1 MTNNEAYWTERAL
14 KRAEEAYLHDAALTA
29 KLFQEYESAAKAI
42 KREIS
47 AFYSKY
53 AGKYGLTYDQAVRL
67 LNRKEFQEWKAS
79 LAEYVDYIATIQ
91 DPKVKALLTA
101 QLDALSANSSISRL
115 EALQGQI
122 DLILNDLFDKGV
134 AQMKNQFGDDFVE
147 GYYKKCYDL
156 QSRAGFFN
164 EIAKIDYA
172 AIENVVSY
180 PWSGAMFS
188 DRLWQNKQA
197 LLFNTREVLTQGLI
211 QGKSVNVMS
220 SALAAKMGQSYK
232 NAERL
237 VRTETAHIH
246 AESDRA
252 AYKEA
257 GVEQYEFMAT
267 LEVRTCDVCGSLD
280 GKHFKVS
287 EAKVGV
293 NYPPIHPN
301 CRCTTVEYDPDDALD
316 WYNSGQPMPK
326 AKTYE
331 EWYDEQVARNGQG
344 LIKFTE
350 LINKQFTIAGTSAAG
365 IDAAMLQLTQA
376 MSSGVLRGEELNS
389 VFEQAPTIIQT
400 IADYLDV
407 PIGKIRDMAA
417 DGQITSTIVKNAMLA
432 SADEINAKF
441 ESMPMTFAQVWTIAK
456 NIALEAFTPVI
467 QAIGSGAQWIYD
479 NWSTIAPI
487 FWGLASAALAY
498 AVALGI
504 QTAATWIADGAAKAF
519 FTTLLTNPLFWIA
532 LAVGVVV
539 AALYRMIQAV
549 GGVKNA
555 WEICKAALVVAW
567 AALKVAF
574 FATYNWIANLIDK
587 LKLCWQRAG
596 VAIAGY
602 MGDMKVNVLTI
613 LQNMVNGAI
622 DIINKF
628 IGLLNKIPGVSIDA
642 VEQVTFAT
650 TAKAENEAAKQARA
664 DALNKYESDIKAAQ
678 AQRDATY
685 SAAKKELADAT
696 AALSKTY
703 ANAKAEAA
711 QAKSDVGATDWNVDG
726 TNDVGKVD
734 SVGSVGKID
743 SDVNIADEDLKFLR
757 DVAEMRYV
765 QNFVTLTPTVAVEA
779 QISEKVDVDEVV
791 ERIESKLE
799 DEFTAAAEGV
809 YN

>member
-316 WYNSGQPMPK
+316 WYNSGQP
-326 AKTYE
+326 
-331 EWYDEQVARNGQG
+331 
-344 LIKFTE
+344 
-350 LINKQFTIAGTSAAG
+350 
-365 IDAAMLQLTQA
+365 
-376 MSSGVLRGEELNS
+376 
-389 VFEQAPTIIQT
+389 
-400 IADYLDV
+400 
-407 PIGKIRDMAA
+407 
-417 DGQITSTIVKNAMLA
+417 
-432 SADEINAKF
+432 
-441 ESMPMTFAQVWTIAK
+441 MPMTFAQVWTIAK

>member
-1 MTNNEAYWTERAL
+1 MAGVATQMTIRDGMTSKLNRIFQAVSRTNRAL
-14 KRAEEAYLHDAALTA
+14 ET
-29 KLFQEYESAAKAI
+29 
-42 KREIS
+42 
-47 AFYSKY
+47 
-53 AGKYGLTYDQAVRL
+53 T
-67 LNRKEFQEWKAS
+67 
-79 LAEYVDYIATIQ
+79 
-91 DPKVKALLTA
+91 
-101 QLDALSANSSISRL
+101 DALSDQVNPGANFDRAASAAGRASGQVDNFNNRQSEEGARKVASSWGL
-115 EALQGQI
+115 
-122 DLILNDLFDKGV
+122 V
-134 AQMKNQFGDDFVE
+134 
-147 GYYKKCYDL
+147 KK
-156 QSRAGFFN
+156 
-164 EIAKIDYA
+164 
-172 AIENVVSY
+172 AI
-180 PWSGAMFS
+180 G
-188 DRLWQNKQA
+188 
-197 LLFNTREVLTQGLI
+197 
-211 QGKSVNVMS
+211 
-220 SALAAKMGQSYK
+220 SALAAISVQKVIELADSMTSTRARLDIMNDGLQTTDELQSMIMK
-232 NAERL
+232 SANR
-237 VRTETAHIH
+237 
-246 AESDRA
+246 SRA
-252 AYKEA
+252 AYQTTADAVSKM
-257 GVEQYEFMAT
+257 GIMA
-267 LEVRTCDVCGSLD
+267 
-280 GKHFKVS
+280 K
-287 EAKVGV
+287 
-293 NYPPIHPN
+293 
-301 CRCTTVEYDPDDALD
+301 DAFS
-316 WYNSGQPMPK
+316 NN
-326 AKTYE
+326 
-331 EWYDEQVARNGQG
+331 DE

-407 PIGKIRDMAA
+407 PIGKIREMAA

-574 FATYNWIANLIDK
+574 FATYNWIANLVDK

-711 QAKSDVGATDWNVDG
+711 QAKTNAATNWNVDSANGAG
-726 TNDVGKVD
+726 TNDVGKVG
-734 SVGSVGKID
+734 SVDSVGKIE

-765 QNFVTLTPTVAVEA
+765 QNFVTLTPTVAMDA
-779 QISEKVDVDEVV
+779 QISERVDLDDVV
-791 ERIESKLE
+791 SAIERKLE
-799 DEFTAAAEGV
+799 GEFIAAAEGV